1 MNLVKWLRKNN
12 QKVMAIVV
20 IGTMLGFIG
29 GSYITRLGRTRS
41 GKHVTVALFDDNKKI
56 TNYDIAIARQELEIL
71 NILQAGDILRN
82 LGTPILRLP
91 DLHAAFLAELLFSE
105 RKTSPPLI
113 RQIKQFIRANNYRIS
128 DKQINDIYRRN
139 LTSDI
144 YWLLLN
150 KEAQLAGIRVP
161 NKNSGRLLASI
172 IPQLFNGTTYE
183 QVIGSI
189 VNRHGITEQQIL
201 TTYGKLT
208 AVLNYARTI
217 CAGDDITKSQI
228 MHNVSWE
235 NETIDVEFVK
245 FDSDVF
251 ADSQDQPTDEQIS
264 AHFEKYKD
272 YLPGTVTDDNP
283 YVFGYKLPDRVQ
295 LEYITVKLDDIAA
308 TVTEPTQQETEEYYQ
323 KYRQQLFTEQVPS
336 DPNDPNSLPTERT
349 KSYAEVAG
357 IITKRLFLDNINSKA
372 EKILQEAKTLAE
384 AGFEDLETQ
393 LTNLP
398 PDQLEKIA
406 GNYLSIAQQL
416 TDKYKIKLYAGKT
429 ELLSAADIR
438 TDKHLA
444 ALYLQ
449 GYAYNPVDL
458 AQIVFAVEK
467 LNASELSP
475 FDVPKPRLY
484 ENIGPLKDITGQI
497 TGKIQEKIMALVR
510 IIDAQKASQPQS
522 INQTLDT
529 TTITLDQKQQSQN
542 LYSVKENVT
551 QDLKRL
557 AAMDTVKT
565 KAQQFI
571 ELANKDGWDTAI
583 EKFNNLY
590 SRKNKQNTNDPNTFK
605 LQKLENLQR
614 IPTTSLGTLAAQTSG
629 NPAAHLLLDIA
640 KKEALLI
647 EQFYSLIPPDS
658 NSIENLPLIVE
669 LKPDMSYYCI
679 KNISVKRL
687 YQQEYQRIKAMHLY
701 NRSLVQSQS
710 LAPVHFNP
718 ENIVKR
724 TNFRFIQTE
733 NKPPDDDANSQSQGK
748 S

>member
-1 MNLVKWLRKNN
+1 MDLVKWLRKNN
-12 QKVMAIVV
+12 QKVMAVVV
-20 IGTMLGFIG
+20 IGTMVGFIG
-29 GSYITRLGRTRS
+29 GSYISRLGRTRS
-41 GKHVTVALFDDNKKI
+41 GKHLTVALFDDNKKI

-71 NILQAGDILRN
+71 NILQAGNILRN
-82 LGTPILRLP
+82 LGTPVLRLP

-105 RKTSPPLI
+105 RKTSPLLI
-113 RQIKQFIRANNYRIS
+113 RQIKQFIRANNYKIS
-128 DKQINDIYRRN
+128 DRQINDIYRGD

-150 KEAQLAGIRVP
+150 KEAQLAGIKVP
-161 NKNSGRLLASI
+161 NKNSGKMLASI
-172 IPQLFNGTTYE
+172 IPQLFNGATYE
-183 QVIGSI
+183 QVVGSI
-189 VNRHGITEQQIL
+189 VNRHGITEQEIL

-228 MHNVSWE
+228 MHNASWE
-235 NETIDVEFVK
+235 NETIDVELVK

-251 ADSQDQPTDEQIS
+251 ADSQDQPTEEQIS

-272 YLPGTVTDDNP
+272 YLPATVTDDNP
-283 YVFGYKLPDRVQ
+283 YAFGYKLPDKVQ
-295 LEYITVKLDDIAA
+295 LEYIAVKLDDIAA

-323 KYRQQLFTEQVPS
+323 KYRQQFFTEQVPS

-357 IITKRLFLDNINSKA
+357 IITKRLFFDRINSKA
-372 EKILQEAKTLAE
+372 DKILQEAKTLAE
-384 AGFEDLETQ
+384 ADFEDLEAQ

-398 PDQLEKIA
+398 PDQLEEIA
-406 GNYLSIAQQL
+406 GNYQSIAQQL
-416 TDKYKIKLYAGKT
+416 TDEYKINLYAGKT
-429 ELLSAADIR
+429 GLLSATDVK

-444 ALYLQ
+444 SLYLQ

-458 AQIVFAVEK
+458 AQIVFAVEQ

-484 ENIGPLKDITGQI
+484 ENIGPLKDITG
-497 TGKIQEKIMALVR
+497 KIQEKIMALVR
-510 IIDAQKASQPQS
+510 ITDAQKASQPQD

-529 TTITLDQKQQSQN
+529 TAITLDQQQPQN

-557 AAMDTVKT
+557 AAMDTAKT
-565 KAQQFI
+565 KAQQLI
-571 ELANKDGWDTAI
+571 ELADKDGWDAAI

-590 SRKNKQNTNDPNTFK
+590 SRKNKQETADPNTFK

-614 IPTTSLGTLAAQTSG
+614 IPTMSLETLAAQTSG
-629 NPAAHLLLDIA
+629 NPAAHLLLDTA

-647 EQFYSLIPPDS
+647 EQLYSLIPPDS

-669 LKPDMSYYCI
+669 SKPNMGYYCI

-687 YQQEYQRIKAMHLY
+687 YQQEYQKIKAMHLY
-701 NRSLVQSQS
+701 NQSLVQSQS

-724 TNFRFIQTE
+724 TNFRFIKTE
-733 NKPPDDDANSQSQGK
+733 NEPLEDDANSQARGK

>member
-1 MNLVKWLRKNN
+1 
-12 QKVMAIVV
+12 MAVVV
-20 IGTMLGFIG
+20 IGTMVGFIG

-56 TNYDIAIARQELEIL
+56 TNYDITIARQELEIL
-71 NILQAGDILRN
+71 NILQAGNILRN

-105 RKTSPPLI
+105 RKTSPPLT

-150 KEAQLAGIRVP
+150 KEAQLAGIRVS

-172 IPQLFNGTTYE
+172 IPQLFNGATYE

-189 VNRHGITEQQIL
+189 VNRHGITEQEIL

-228 MHNVSWE
+228 MHNASWE
-235 NETIDVEFVK
+235 NETIDVELVK

-251 ADSQDQPTDEQIS
+251 TDSQDQPTEEQIS

-272 YLPGTVTDDNP
+272 YLPATVSDDNP
-283 YVFGYKLPDRVQ
+283 YAFGYKLPDRVQ
-295 LEYITVKLDDIAA
+295 LEYIAVKLDDIAK

-357 IITKRLFLDNINSKA
+357 IITKRLFLDSINSKA

-416 TDKYKIKLYAGKT
+416 TDKYKINLYAGKT
-429 ELLSAADIR
+429 GLLSATDMK

-444 ALYLQ
+444 TLYLQ

-458 AQIVFAVEK
+458 AQIVFAVEQ
-467 LNASELSP
+467 LNASELGP

-497 TGKIQEKIMALVR
+497 TGKIQEKLMALVR
-510 IIDAQKASQPQS
+510 ITDAQKASQPQNL
-522 INQTLDT
+522 NQTLNIT
-529 TTITLDQKQQSQN
+529 AITLDQQQSQD

-557 AAMDTVKT
+557 AAMDTAKT

-571 ELANKDGWDTAI
+571 EFANKDGWDTAI

-590 SRKNKQNTNDPNTFK
+590 SRKNKQDTNDPNTFK
-605 LQKLENLQR
+605 LQKLANLQR
-614 IPTTSLGTLAAQTSG
+614 IPTMTLETLAVQTSG
-629 NPAAHLLLDIA
+629 NPASHLLLDTA

-647 EQFYSLIPPDS
+647 EQLYSLIPPDS

-669 LKPDMSYYCI
+669 SKPNMSYYCI

-687 YQQEYQRIKAMHLY
+687 YQQEYQKIKAIHLY
-701 NRSLVQSQS
+701 NQSLIQSQS

-733 NKPPDDDANSQSQGK
+733 NKPSDDDANSQSQGK